1 MSNPD
6 PVSATAAPRR
16 WRRFLPLLVILA
28 GLVLFF
34 ALGLDRHLSWDTLRQ
49 NRQALLD
56 SVALHPARTAALF
69 VLLYAVL
76 TALSVPGAS
85 FFTVGGGFL
94 FGPLAGGA
102 LAVVAATLGA
112 TGIFLAARTALGDFL
127 RRRIGPAMARA
138 EAGFRQNALSYM
150 LFLRLMPVFP
160 FWMVNL
166 AAAFLAVPLR
176 VFVFGTAVG
185 IIPGTFVYASVGN
198 GLGAVLDAGGR
209 PDLSLILHKEILLP
223 IVALALLS
231 LVPVIYRA
239 VKARKGGT
247 A

>member
-1 MSNPD
+1 MSNPN
-6 PVSATAAPRR
+6 PAKVPPR
-16 WRRFLPLLVILA
+16 WRRFLPLLAILA

-34 ALGLDRHLSWDTLRQ
+34 ALGLDRYLSWDSLRQ
-49 NRQALLD
+49 NRQALLEA
-56 SVALHPARTAALF
+56 VAQHPGRTAALF

-76 TALSVPGAS
+76 AALSVPGAS

-94 FGPLAGGA
+94 FGPLGGGV
-102 LAVVAATLGA
+102 LAVLAATLGA
-112 TGIFLAARTALGDFL
+112 TGIFLAARTALGDVL

-138 EAGFRQNALSYM
+138 EAGFAKNALSYM

-176 VFVFGTAVG
+176 IFVLGTAVG

-198 GLGAVLDAGGR
+198 GLGAVLDQGGK
-209 PDLSLILHKEILLP
+209 PDLGVVLRPEILLP

-239 VKARKGGT
+239 VKQKRGEA

>member
-1 MSNPD
+1 MSNSD
-6 PVSATAAPRR
+6 PAKAAPR

-34 ALGLDRHLSWDTLRQ
+34 VLGLDRYLSWESLRQ
-49 NRQALLD
+49 NRQALLEA
-56 SVALHPARTAALF
+56 VAQHPGRTAALF

-76 TALSVPGAS
+76 AALSVPGAS

-102 LAVVAATLGA
+102 LAVLAATLGA
-112 TGIFLAARTALGDFL
+112 TGIFLAARTALGDVL

-138 EAGFRQNALSYM
+138 EAGFAKNALSYM

-160 FWMVNL
+160 FWVVNL

-176 VFVFGTAVG
+176 IFVAGTAVG

-198 GLGAVLDAGGR
+198 GLGAVLDQGGK
-209 PDLSLILHKEILLP
+209 PDLGVILRPEILLP

-231 LVPVIYRA
+231 LVPVIYRT
-239 VKARKGGT
+239 VKQKRGKA

>member
-6 PVSATAAPRR
+6 PVSATASPPR
-16 WRRFLPLLVILA
+16 WRRFLPLLLILA

-76 TALSVPGAS
+76 TALSLPGAS

-150 LFLRLMPVFP
+150 LFLRLMPIFP

-176 VFVFGTAVG
+176 IFVFGTAVG

-198 GLGAVLDAGGR
+198 GLGAVLDEGGR

-231 LVPVIYRA
+231 LAPVIYRA
-239 VKARKGGT
+239 VKARKGGP